1 MADPLGLK
9 EYESSAPIFS
19 GRGLAAMKEG
29 FFNESSAAQAV
40 LMGLGK
46 DNYSIVVDQLL
57 EFRGMDDTGDRP
69 PYDPLKDPMM
79 LSLPDDWLGL
89 MSNVQS
95 ESERDFLINILR
107 GQEETKA
114 MHAAQGAPYMIG
126 QVGGGAASL
135 SGVAAFATF
144 GRSIPF
150 SVGATISGAIADEA
164 ILKSADPTRTFEHAA
179 LDVAFSGAS
188 TLVFGAAQ
196 RFYQSLR
203 LSRID
208 PSDFTFAE
216 NFMKQSQRRSGEL
229 GEPLPSPIKTEKPKR
244 AKTDRTQKEET
255 PEFKSAGAAVSDEQF
270 RIRPQDEPYVSF
282 DVIGDSFTPS
292 YNKSYGERLAKTWV
306 GLEKLGDNPLKR
318 VLMGES
324 NYLRQM
330 IGHLVESPYFQLKNF
345 DGSASSVG
353 IDRVVNSRWLGQK
366 LVPAMRET
374 ESIYAEY
381 RARISGD
388 AQKGFLRQKGMDVLK
403 GGSGKA
409 LSPDEF
415 LEEIAKAKRR
425 LGEADEANFPP
436 EVLQAVALWDKNIFA
451 PLANEAKSLRIFS
464 ILPRRELARTDVELS
479 SAVYQKATQ
488 SKRMT
493 PDAIRALDEQID
505 KLEVKVTDLQKRII
519 EADNL
524 EVKDNFV
531 NRLYRRDYMD
541 TPEGKAHWYEVLGR
555 HGYSKE
561 NAEAARMGIM
571 GEVPYSKIDTDPV
584 GVARSLRERTL
595 GDINDI
601 ALEPFLE
608 NNMFALGRY
617 YAMRMGTD
625 VEMVRKFGSIDL
637 HPHFDRVRGEFNT
650 RRANVKKGED
660 QSISIAELNA
670 AEKQALEDLTVLR
683 DRARGTYGLPDNPD
697 SWTNRGMRMARGF
710 NAMTML
716 TGAMAAVPDLGRL
729 VMHDGFG
736 RLFGTLHEAL
746 ANNMKLLKLGKAD
759 ANLAGEALDD
769 FLSLRAALFADL
781 GESISVRHPME
792 RAMGNATQMFFNV
805 SLMNQW
811 NVGVKTMAG
820 LIAGSKMIDDIAIVA
835 KGGKRG
841 QKGASTRLARAGIDA
856 NSAKQM
862 HVEIEKHALKQ
873 TYTRIARTQLW
884 ENKQAAELYQ
894 AALGKEINIII
905 VTPGAGDLPSTIGGG
920 LRNMVP
926 EGVKSRAKEFAAG
939 LENPFAQKAAETV
952 ESIFVSPELSRM
964 VFQFKSFGIAAT
976 QRILIPGLQHMDKST
991 LTGATMLIG
1000 LGIMIDQIR
1009 REQNNVH
1016 MPQSSGDVLMRG
1028 IERSGILGYFSDI
1041 GRAIENFSN
1050 PLSRPGRAI
1059 EQLGGPF
1066 VHQLRDLGDVMYDY
1080 SGLGNINKTT
1090 NAHVRDLALL
1100 SNVAHLDWLMD
1111 MGERGL
1117 NQLTLG
1123 KD

>member
-1 MADPLGLK
+1 MVDEIFPIGTIKEKEPVPLFSGQSLDALK
-9 EYESSAPIFS
+9 HGFLEESSFAQIIMSLSGDDNFS
-19 GRGLAAMKEG
+19 LINDRL
-29 FFNESSAAQAV
+29 
-40 LMGLGK
+40 LG
-46 DNYSIVVDQLL
+46 
-57 EFRGMDDTGDRP
+57 FRGQDDMGDRP
-69 PYDPLKDPMM
+69 SYDPMM
-79 LSLPDDWLGL
+79 DDKVIALPVEWHGIL
-89 MSNVQS
+89 SNVQS
-95 ESERDFLINILR
+95 PNERDLVVGMLQEQQSDKMDRINAGLPFYL
-107 GQEETKA
+107 GA
-114 MHAAQGAPYMIG
+114 M
-126 QVGGGAASL
+126 GGSL
-135 SGVAAFATF
+135 AGFSGVAAIAT
-144 GRSIPF
+144 G
-150 SVGATISGAIADEA
+150 GATLPTALGATVGGAVVDEA
-164 ILKSADPTRTFEHAA
+164 VLRSTQPIRTNQET
-179 LDVAFSGAS
+179 VASLGMGITGITTI
-188 TLVFGAAQ
+188 TLAQ
-196 RFYQSLR
+196 RLIRGLKTKTS
-203 LSRID
+203 S
-208 PSDFTFAE
+208 AE
-216 NFMKQSQRRSGEL
+216 EEFLAIEHVKEMNVARAEKGSPKNPPFKISKEVE
-229 GEPLPSPIKTEKPKR
+229 GEPQP
-244 AKTDRTQKEET
+244 Q
-255 PEFKSAGAAVSDEQF
+255 SAGAAVSPEQF
-270 RIRPQDEPYVSF
+270 RIRPEDEPYVVSNI
-282 DVIGDSFTPS
+282 IGGEFAPS
-292 YNKSYGERLAKTWV
+292 YNKGYGERLAKAW
-306 GLEKLGDNPLKR
+306 GLELLPDNPVKR
-318 VLMGES
+318 ILMGES

-330 IGHLVESPYFQLKNF
+330 VGHLVESPYFQLKNF
-345 DGSASSVG
+345 EGSASSVG
-353 IDRVVNSRWLGQK
+353 IDRVVNSRWLGQR

-374 ESIYAEY
+374 ESIYQSY
-381 RARISGD
+381 RARVAGD

-436 EVLQAVALWDKNIFA
+436 EVLQAVTLWDKNVFA
-451 PLANEAKSLRIFS
+451 PLANEAKGLRMFS
-464 ILPRRELARTDVELS
+464 ILQRRELVRVEKDLGLEMH
-479 SAVYQKATQ
+479 QKATQ

-505 KLEVKVTDLQKRII
+505 KLKVKVTDLQKRII

>member
-1 MADPLGLK
+1 MVDEIFPIGTIKEKEPVPLFSGQSLDALK
-9 EYESSAPIFS
+9 HGFLEESSFAQIIMNLSGDDNFS
-19 GRGLAAMKEG
+19 VINNR
-29 FFNESSAAQAV
+29 
-40 LMGLGK
+40 
-46 DNYSIVVDQLL
+46 LL
-57 EFRGMDDTGDRP
+57 EFRDQYSDLGQDGMGDRP
-69 PYDPLKDPMM
+69 SYDPMM
-79 LSLPDDWLGL
+79 DDKVISLPVEWHGIL
-89 MSNVQS
+89 SNVQS
-95 ESERDFLINILR
+95 PNERDLVIGMLQEQQSDKMDRINAGLPFYI
-107 GQEETKA
+107 GA
-114 MHAAQGAPYMIG
+114 M
-126 QVGGGAASL
+126 GGSL
-135 SGVAAFATF
+135 AGVSGVAAIAT
-144 GRSIPF
+144 G
-150 SVGATISGAIADEA
+150 GATLPTALGATVGGAVIDEA
-164 ILKSADPTRTFEHAA
+164 ILRSTQPIRTNQETVASLGMGITGITTITLAQRLIRGMRTRTSSAEEEFLAIEHVKEMN
-179 LDVAFSGAS
+179 VARGEKGSAKNPP
-188 TLVFGAAQ
+188 LKIQ
-196 RFYQSLR
+196 KE
-203 LSRID
+203 
-208 PSDFTFAE
+208 AE
-216 NFMKQSQRRSGEL
+216 
-229 GEPLPSPIKTEKPKR
+229 GEPQPQPV
-244 AKTDRTQKEET
+244 
-255 PEFKSAGAAVSDEQF
+255 GAAVSPEPF
-270 RIRPQDEPYVSF
+270 RIRPQDEPYVTF
-282 DVIGDSFTPS
+282 DIIGDSFAPS
-292 YNKSYGERLAKTWV
+292 YNKGYGERLVKTWV
-306 GLEKLGDNPLKR
+306 GLEKIGDNPLKR
-318 VLMGES
+318 ILMGES

-330 IGHLVESPYFQLKNF
+330 IGHLVESPYFQLKNVG
-345 DGSASSVG
+345 GSASSVG
-353 IDRVVNSRWLGQK
+353 IDRIVNSRWLGQR

-381 RARISGD
+381 RARVAGD
-388 AQKGFLRQKGMDVLK
+388 AQKGFLRQKGMDVLR
-403 GGSGKA
+403 GGSGDA

-415 LEEIAKAKRR
+415 LEEVTKAKRR
-425 LGEADEANFPP
+425 LGEAEEANFPP
-436 EVLQAVALWDKNIFA
+436 EVLRVAALWDKNIFV
-451 PLANEAKSLRIFS
+451 PLANEAKNLRMFS
-464 ILPRRELARTDVELS
+464 ILPRRELARTERDLS
-479 SAVYQKATQ
+479 SAIHEKATQ

-505 KLEVKVTDLQKRII
+505 KLKVKVADLQKRIM

-524 EVKDNFV
+524 QIKDNFV

-541 TPEGKAHWYEVLGR
+541 TPEGKAHWYEVLAR

-571 GEVPYSKIDTDPV
+571 GEVPYSKIETDPV

-595 GDINDI
+595 SDIDDI

-625 VEMVRKFGSIDL
+625 VEMTRKFGSIDL
-637 HPHFDRVRGEFNT
+637 LPHFDRVRAEFNM

-729 VMHDGFG
+729 AMHDGFG

-769 FLSLRAALFADL
+769 YLSLRAALFADL

-811 NVGVKTMAG
+811 NVGVKTLAG

-835 KGGKRG
+835 KGSKRG
-841 QKGASTRLARAGIDA
+841 QKGSSTRLARAGID
-856 NSAKQM
+856 SKMAKEI
-862 HVEIEKHALKQ
+862 HSEIEQHALKQ
-873 TYTRIARTQLW
+873 TYTRIARTHLW
-884 ENKQAAELYQ
+884 KNKRAAELYQ
-894 AALGKEINIII
+894 AALGKEINTII
-905 VTPGAGDLPSTIGGG
+905 VTPGIGDLPSTIGGG
-920 LRNMVP
+920 LRNLVP
-926 EGVKSRAKEFAAG
+926 EGVRSRTKEFAEG
-939 LENPFAQKAAETV
+939 LENPIAQKGAEIV

-1000 LGIMIDQIR
+1000 LGIMVDQIR
-1009 REQNNVH
+1009 RDQNDVR
-1016 MPQSSGDVLMRG
+1016 MPQSTGDVLMRG

-1059 EQLGGPF
+1059 QQLGGPF
-1066 VHQLRDLGDVMYDY
+1066 VHQLSDLSDVVYDY

-1090 NAHVRDLALL
+1090 NAHVRDLVLL

>member
-1 MADPLGLK
+1 MVEQYNPLGKKTATKDIGLFSSQGIDSLIAGFK
-9 EYESSAPIFS
+9 HESSFAQMYYMYQGEDNFS
-19 GRGLAAMKEG
+19 IIQNELQNFRE
-29 FFNESSAAQAV
+29 FNYTDHV
-40 LMGLGK
+40 
-46 DNYSIVVDQLL
+46 
-57 EFRGMDDTGDRP
+57 
-69 PYDPLKDPMM
+69 PYDPFQDNVVMRQPAKWMGILGNIESVDERDFVLGMLYDQETEKQQKMEATGPYLLGAMTGGISGLGGVAAISSMGASIPMTMALTAAGSVIDEGFLKPSDPTR
-79 LSLPDDWLGL
+79 
-89 MSNVQS
+89 SNVQS
-95 ESERDFLINILR
+95 IANVAMSSAFTGITTAAYQFARSLKTKTNNIDDEVFAINFTEQSQQRTGPL
-107 GQEETKA
+107 GDPSQ
-114 MHAAQGAPYMIG
+114 P
-126 QVGGGAASL
+126 
-135 SGVAAFATF
+135 
-144 GRSIPF
+144 PF
-150 SVGATISGAIADEA
+150 KV
-164 ILKSADPTRTFEHAA
+164 ADPP
-179 LDVAFSGAS
+179 
-188 TLVFGAAQ
+188 
-196 RFYQSLR
+196 QSKV
-203 LSRID
+203 
-208 PSDFTFAE
+208 SDSE
-216 NFMKQSQRRSGEL
+216 PQSV
-229 GEPLPSPIKTEKPKR
+229 
-244 AKTDRTQKEET
+244 
-255 PEFKSAGAAVSDEQF
+255 GAAVSPEQF
-270 RIRPQDEPYVSF
+270 RIRPEDEPYVAF
-282 DVIGDSFTPS
+282 DIIGDSFAPS

-306 GLEKLGDNPLKR
+306 GLENLGDNPVKR
-318 VLMGES
+318 ILMGES

-330 IGHLVESPYFQLKNF
+330 IGHLVESPYFQVKNF
-345 DGSASSVG
+345 GGSASSVG
-353 IDRVVNSRWLGQK
+353 IDRVVNSRWLGQR

-374 ESIYAEY
+374 ESIYQGY
-381 RARISGD
+381 RARIAGD
-388 AQKGFLRQKGMDVLK
+388 AQKGFLRQKGMDTLK

-409 LSPDEF
+409 LGPDEF
-415 LEEIAKAKRR
+415 LEEVAKAKRR
-425 LGEADEANFPP
+425 LGQAEEANFPP
-436 EVLQAVALWDKNIFA
+436 EVLQAAALWDKNIFA
-451 PLANEAKSLRIFS
+451 PLANEAKSLRMFS
-464 ILPRRELARTDVELS
+464 ILPRRELARTERDLG
-479 SAVYQKATQ
+479 SATYQKATQ

-493 PDAIRALDEQID
+493 PDAIRVLDEQID
-505 KLEVKVTDLQKRII
+505 KLKVKVTELEKKIV

-524 EVKDNFV
+524 VIKDSFV

-571 GEVPYSKIDTDPV
+571 GEVPYSKIETDPV

-595 GDINDI
+595 GDIDDI

-625 VEMVRKFGSIDL
+625 VEMTRKFGSIDL
-637 HPHFDRVRGEFNT
+637 LPHFDRIRGEFNT
-650 RRANVKKGED
+650 RRSSVKKGED
-660 QSISIAELNA
+660 QSISVADLNK

-729 VMHDGFG
+729 AMHDGFG
-736 RLFGTLHEAL
+736 RLFGTLHETL
-746 ANNMKLLKLGKAD
+746 ANNMKLFKLGKAD
-759 ANLAGEALDD
+759 SNLAGEALDD
-769 FLSLRAALFADL
+769 YLSLRAALFADL

-811 NVGVKTMAG
+811 NVGVKTLAG
-820 LIAGSKMIDDIAIVA
+820 LIAGSKMIDDIAVVA

-841 QKGASTRLARAGIDA
+841 QKGSSTRLARAGID
-856 NSAKQM
+856 SKMAKEI
-862 HVEIEKHALKQ
+862 HSEIEQHALKQ
-873 TYTRIARTQLW
+873 TYTRIARTHLW
-884 ENKQAAELYQ
+884 KNKRAAELYQ
-894 AALGKEINIII
+894 AALGKEINTII
-905 VTPGAGDLPSTIGGG
+905 VTPGIGDLPSTIGGG

-939 LENPFAQKAAETV
+939 LENPTAQKAAETV
-952 ESIFVSPELSRM
+952 ESIFVSPELSRT

-1009 REQNNVH
+1009 RDQNNVH
-1016 MPQSSGDVLMRG
+1016 MPQSTGDVLMRG

-1066 VHQLRDLGDVMYDY
+1066 VHQLRDLSDVIYDY

-1090 NAHVRDLALL
+1090 NAHVRDLVLL
-1100 SNVAHLDWLMD
+1100 SNVAHMDWLMD